1 MWQPE
6 TWERGRTINLWKEMQ
21 GFQTGDRLYRCSFD
35 FFSFFPDPKYFE
47 MLIGPGSMTLAG
59 GGEQREA
66 GPGRAFFLTAGSGG
80 WGAHT
85 ALATAGFLVF

>member
-1 MWQPE
+1 MA
-6 TWERGRTINLWKEMQ
+6 LH
-21 GFQTGDRLYRCSFD
+21 L
-35 FFSFFPDPKYFE
+35 
-47 MLIGPGSMTLAG
+47 LIGPGSMTLAG

-85 ALATAGFLVF
+85 ALATAVFLVFREVAWVQGGDAAAVRLLEGFGSDDLGWSDPLPG

>member
-1 MWQPE
+1 MYLQAQNSSQPRHLPE
-6 TWERGRTINLWKEMQ
+6 CHSREVSLALQ
-21 GFQTGDRLYRCSFD
+21 L
-35 FFSFFPDPKYFE
+35 
-47 MLIGPGSMTLAG
+47 LIGPGSMTLAG

-85 ALATAGFLVF
+85 ALATAVFLVF